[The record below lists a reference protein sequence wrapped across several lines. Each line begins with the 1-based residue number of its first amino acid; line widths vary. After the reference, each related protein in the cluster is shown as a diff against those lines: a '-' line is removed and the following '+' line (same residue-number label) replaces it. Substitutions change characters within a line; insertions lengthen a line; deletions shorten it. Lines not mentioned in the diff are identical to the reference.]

1 VPRGQAALQVEF
13 AVQQRR
19 QQTTTTANDSGD
31 SSDRRQRRQQTTT
44 TTTTTTAEVRTEQAP
59 GTSSSEAAAETT
71 AIISDALLART
82 FARGEAGA
90 VTMTIARY
98 RVLDYMISGDS
109 GNFRAQ
115 SNFTLLNDLLSPAL
129 QGRLLKLFAEQT
141 TLVVSGCPAELCSTC
156 ACVQCV

>member
-1 VPRGQAALQVEF
+1 MARARRACLAVRPRCKWSLPCSSGDSRR
-13 AVQQRR
+13 RR
-19 QQTTTTANDSGD
+19 QQ
-31 SSDRRQRRQQTTT
+31 
-44 TTTTTTAEVRTEQAP
+44 TTAEVRTEQAP